1 MKVSE
6 DMLYPFPLRRCGG
19 CDDANDGVCQEV
31 GDVRREVA
39 GELGGKPTVC
49 LIRAGCWF
57 RRHVITDLG
66 VIASVFILRV
76 VNIVSGVL
84 DKLEA

>member
-39 GELGGKPTVC
+39 GELGGKT
-49 LIRAGCWF
+49 LIG
-57 RRHVITDLG
+57 LG
-66 VIASVFILRV
+66 LSLHSLS
-76 VNIVSGVL
+76 SGEREYFV
-84 DKLEA
+84 